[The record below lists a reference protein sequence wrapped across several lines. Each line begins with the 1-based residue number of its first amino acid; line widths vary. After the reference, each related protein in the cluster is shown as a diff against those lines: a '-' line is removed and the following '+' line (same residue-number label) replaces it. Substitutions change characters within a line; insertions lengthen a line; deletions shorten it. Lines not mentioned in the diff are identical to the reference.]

1 MMADSKQMTDT
12 PAEAADSRS
21 STASGKLGLL
31 PLTALVIGSMI
42 GGGVFSLPQ
51 NMARGASAGA
61 ITIGWL
67 ITGVGMLALAFVYKN
82 LATRKPTLDA
92 GPYAYARAGFGNFV
106 GFNSAWGYWLSAWLG
121 NVSYAVLIFGAL
133 SYFYAPFGA
142 EGNTWQAIVGA
153 SIFLW
158 LLHTLVL
165 SGVRQAAIVNLITTI
180 AKLGPIFL
188 FIVLVLVAFNMQT
201 FTLDFWGTESLSL
214 GSITTQVKSTMLVTL
229 WVFIG
234 IEGASV
240 GSGRARK
247 RSDIGT
253 ATILGFLTVLL
264 VYLLVSLLS
273 LGVMSQSELA
283 ALPDAASMANVL
295 ESVVGPWGSVLVR
308 IGLVISVAGAF
319 LSWTLLA
326 AEIPF
331 RAAKEGILP
340 EFFAKENAN
349 GSPSGALWITNI
361 SVQIFLIVTLY
372 ANSTYLALFYIAST
386 AILVPYVLS
395 GAYAL
400 KLAMTGESYGP
411 QEGRGR
417 DLAIG
422 ALATVYGSWLVYA
435 AGPAYLLMCAILYAV
450 GLPVYLWARKSHS
463 ERAFTPVEMLIAL
476 GLIGAAIV
484 AGYMMWTG
492 AISAL

>member
-1 MMADSKQMTDT
+1 MPT
-12 PAEAADSRS
+12 E
-21 STASGKLGLL
+21 STATDNLSPQTKSGTLGLL

-67 ITGVGMLALAFVYKN
+67 ITAVGMLTLAFVYKN
-82 LATRKPTLDA
+82 LSTRKPGLDA
-92 GPYAYARAGFGNFV
+92 GPYSYARAGFGNFV
-106 GFNSAWGYWLSAWLG
+106 GFNSAWGYWLSAWIG

-133 SYFYAPFGA
+133 SYFYAPFGE

-153 SIFLW
+153 SICVW
-158 LLHTLVL
+158 LVHALVL
-165 SGVRQAAIVNLITTI
+165 FGVRQAAIINLITTI

-188 FIVLVLVAFNMQT
+188 FIVLVFVAFNMPT
-201 FTLDFWGTESLSL
+201 FELDFWGREALTL
-214 GSITTQVKSTMLVTL
+214 GSITTQVQSTMLVTL

-247 RSDIGT
+247 RSDIGK
-253 ATILGFLTVLL
+253 ATILGFVTVLL
-264 VYLLVSLLS
+264 LYLLVSLLS

-283 ALPDAASMANVL
+283 ALPAAASMANVL

-308 IGLVISVAGAF
+308 VGLVISVAGAF

-340 EFFAKENAN
+340 DVFAKENDN
-349 GSPSGALWITNI
+349 GSPSGALWVTNVC
-361 SVQIFLIVTLY
+361 VQIVLIVTLY

-386 AILVPYVLS
+386 AILVPYVFS

-400 KLAMTGESYGP
+400 KLAMTGESYDP

-417 DLAIG
+417 DMAIG
-422 ALATVYGSWLVYA
+422 ALATVYGAWLVYA
-435 AGPAYLLMCAILYAV
+435 AGPTYLLMCAMLYAV
-450 GLPVYLWARKSHS
+450 GIPIYVWARKSHG
-463 ERAFTPVEMLIAL
+463 ENAFSPAEVLMAI
-476 GLIGAAIV
+476 GLFGAAIV
-484 AGYMMWTG
+484 AAYLMWTG